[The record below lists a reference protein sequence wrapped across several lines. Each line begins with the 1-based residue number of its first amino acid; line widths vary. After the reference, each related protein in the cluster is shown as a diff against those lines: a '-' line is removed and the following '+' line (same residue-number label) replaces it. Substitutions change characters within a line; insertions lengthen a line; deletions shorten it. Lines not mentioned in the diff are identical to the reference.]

1 MAYRE
6 TPQPDGDCCLGGYCW
21 RKFCPDKAS
30 MRRYIVSE
38 ALRRDIGRNR
48 DDDDGGAVREC
59 DVDIPELDDDDRD

>member
-6 TPQPDGDCCLGGYCW
+6 VPQPDGDCCLGGYCW

-38 ALRRDIGRNR
+38 ALRRDIGNNLDVDAGRR
-48 DDDDGGAVREC
+48 ADDL
-59 DVDIPELDDDDRD
+59 DIPELDDDDRD